1 MKIIDLINNYK
12 YTGNISE
19 IRKQELNKLAEYASK
34 NIMIYCDNVF
44 NYLITLLT
52 NELPNE
58 TIIYHGDYT
67 FQLINIIFGKYY
79 KNSINITEKDI
90 SELIRTDSISLKHCT
105 NSTGNMLLNCT
116 NCNDSELLFFC
127 NNCNNCYYC
136 ENCNDCVNCSMCTD
150 TNNSENCEHCVN
162 VSYSETL
169 WNCNNCDNCKNCK
182 QSSDSNFLKNC
193 ELCVNCGN
201 LSDSYQCTEVFTGN
215 HCNQCVDLN
224 CKNRSYYKGICLLSE
239 INVDSPTIIHDYFSG
254 ERLEIISVFDT
265 FSLGNYYN
273 LDNRLIMSGVITY
286 SIDNSNS
293 VKCYI
298 GTTYHDNHIKTI
310 KSTVRN
316 FIDNRTP
323 EASRILKFYDRNG
336 KLLN

>member
-12 YTGNISE
+12 FTENISE
-19 IRKQELNKLAEYASK
+19 IRKQELNKSAKDASK
-34 NIMIYCDNVF
+34 NIRIYCDNVF

-58 TIIYHGDYT
+58 TIVYNGDYT

-90 SELIRTDSISLKHCT
+90 SELIRTDSISLEHCT
-105 NSTGNMLLNCT
+105 NGTGNMLLNCT
-116 NCNDSELLFFC
+116 NCDDSELLFFC

-136 ENCNDCVNCSMCTD
+136 ENCNDCINCSACFD
-150 TNNSENCEHCVN
+150 TNNSENCRHCMN
-162 VSYSETL
+162 VFYSETL
-169 WNCNNCDNCKNCK
+169 VNCNNCDNCKNCK
-182 QSSDSNFLKNC
+182 NSSDSNFLKNC

-201 LSDSYQCTEVFTGN
+201 LSDSYQCTDVFTGN

-224 CKNRSYYKGICLLSE
+224 CKNRSYYKGVCLSTE
-239 INVDSPTIIHDYFSG
+239 INNNTPTIIHEYNSG

-265 FSLGNYYN
+265 YCLGNYYN
-273 LDNRLIMSGVITY
+273 ADNQLIMSGIITY
-286 SIDNSNS
+286 STDNSNS

-298 GTTYHDNHIKTI
+298 GTTYYDNQI

-323 EASRILKFYDRNG
+323 EASRILRSYDRNG
-336 KLLN
+336 KIIN